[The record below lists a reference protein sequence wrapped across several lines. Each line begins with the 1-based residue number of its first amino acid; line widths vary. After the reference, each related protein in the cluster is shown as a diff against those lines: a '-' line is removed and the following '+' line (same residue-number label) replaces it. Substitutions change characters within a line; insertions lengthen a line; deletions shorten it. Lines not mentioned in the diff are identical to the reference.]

1 MKICNEGCENLVI
14 AIVRQ
19 ALIDYR
25 DALKEL
31 KKNPNNMDECRIKNE
46 CEIFFN
52 SEYFTLLTNVDGT
65 YLLKNM
71 ERMCKNAKKTI

>member
-1 MKICNEGCENLVI
+1 MKICDEGCENLVI

-25 DALKEL
+25 DSLKAL
-31 KKNPNNMDECRIKNE
+31 KKNPNNIDERRIKNE

>member
-25 DALKEL
+25 DSLKAL
-31 KKNPNNMDECRIKNE
+31 KKNPNNIDELRIKNE

-65 YLLKNM
+65 YLLKNI
-71 ERMCKNAKKTI
+71 ERMCKNAKKTL

>member
-1 MKICNEGCENLVI
+1 MKICDEGCENLVI

-19 ALIDYR
+19 ALVDYKS
-25 DALKEL
+25 ALKAL
-31 KKNPNNMDECRIKNE
+31 KKNPNNIDKRRIKNE
-46 CEIFFN
+46 CEMFFS
-52 SEYFTLLTNVDGT
+52 SEYFTLLTNVDGA

>member
-1 MKICNEGCENLVI
+1 MKICNEGYENLVI

-25 DALKEL
+25 DALKAL
-31 KKNPNNMDECRIKNE
+31 KKNPNNTDKCRIKNE

-52 SEYFTLLTNVDGT
+52 SEYFTLLTNVDVN

>member
-1 MKICNEGCENLVI
+1 MKICKEGYENLVI

-25 DALKEL
+25 NALKAL
-31 KKNPNNMDECRIKNE
+31 KKNPNNIDESRIKNE

-52 SEYFTLLTNVDGT
+52 SEYFTLLTNVDGA

-71 ERMCKNAKKTI
+71 ERMCKNAKKGI

>member
-1 MKICNEGCENLVI
+1 MKICDEGCENLVI

-25 DALKEL
+25 DALKAL
-31 KKNPNNMDECRIKNE
+31 KKNPNNIDECRIKNE

-52 SEYFTLLTNVDGT
+52 SEYFKLLTNVDGA

-71 ERMCKNAKKTI
+71 ERMCKNAKKTL

>member
-1 MKICNEGCENLVI
+1 MKICDEGCENLVI

-25 DALKEL
+25 DALKAL
-31 KKNPNNMDECRIKNE
+31 KKNPNNIDKRRIKNE

-52 SEYFTLLTNVDGT
+52 SEYFTLLTNVDGI

>member
-1 MKICNEGCENLVI
+1 MKICKKGCENLVT

-25 DALKEL
+25 NALKAL
-31 KKNPNNMDECRIKNE
+31 KKNPNNIDERRIKNE

-52 SEYFTLLTNVDGT
+52 SEYFTLLTNVDSA
-65 YLLKNM
+65 YLLKNI
-71 ERMCKNAKKTI
+71 ERMCKK

>member
-1 MKICNEGCENLVI
+1 MKICDEGCKNLVI

-25 DALKEL
+25 DALKAL
-31 KKNPNNMDECRIKNE
+31 KKNPNNIDESRIKNE

-52 SEYFTLLTNVDGT
+52 SEYFTLLTNVDSA

-71 ERMCKNAKKTI
+71 ERMCKNAKKGI

>member
-25 DALKEL
+25 DALKAL
-31 KKNPNNMDECRIKNE
+31 KKNSNNIDKRRIKNE

-52 SEYFTLLTNVDGT
+52 SEYFTLLTNVNGT
-65 YLLKNM
+65 YLLKNI

>member
-25 DALKEL
+25 DALKAL
-31 KKNPNNMDECRIKNE
+31 KKNSNNIDKRRIKNE

-65 YLLKNM
+65 YLLKNI

>member
-25 DALKEL
+25 DALKAL
-31 KKNPNNMDECRIKNE
+31 KKNPNNIDEHRIKNE

-52 SEYFTLLTNVDGT
+52 SEYFTLLTNVDGA
-65 YLLKNM
+65 YLLKNI

>member
-25 DALKEL
+25 DALKAI
-31 KKNPNNMDECRIKNE
+31 KKHPNNIDKRR
-46 CEIFFN
+46 
-52 SEYFTLLTNVDGT
+52 L
-65 YLLKNM
+65 
-71 ERMCKNAKKTI
+71 

>member
-1 MKICNEGCENLVI
+1 MNICKEGCENLVI

-25 DALKEL
+25 DSLKAL
-31 KKNPNNMDECRIKNE
+31 KKNPNNIDELRIKNE

-52 SEYFTLLTNVDGT
+52 SEYFTLLTNVDGA
-65 YLLKNM
+65 YLLKNI
-71 ERMCKNAKKTI
+71 ERMCKNAKKTL

>member
-25 DALKEL
+25 DSLKAL
-31 KKNPNNMDECRIKNE
+31 KKNPNNIDERRIKNE

-52 SEYFTLLTNVDGT
+52 SEYFTLLTNVDGA
-65 YLLKNM
+65 YLLKNI

>member
-25 DALKEL
+25 DALKAL
-31 KKNPNNMDECRIKNE
+31 KKNPNNIDESRIKNE

-52 SEYFTLLTNVDGT
+52 SEYFTLLTNVDGS
-65 YLLKNM
+65 YLLKNI
-71 ERMCKNAKKTI
+71 ERMCKNAKKSI

>member
-25 DALKEL
+25 DALKAL
-31 KKNPNNMDECRIKNE
+31 KKSPNNIDKLRIKNE

-65 YLLKNM
+65 YLLKNI

>member
-25 DALKEL
+25 DSLKAL
-31 KKNPNNMDECRIKNE
+31 KKNPNNIDELRIKNE

-52 SEYFTLLTNVDGT
+52 SEYFTLLTNVDGA
-65 YLLKNM
+65 YLLKNI
-71 ERMCKNAKKTI
+71 ERMCKNATKTL

>member
-1 MKICNEGCENLVI
+1 MKICDEGCINLVI

-25 DALKEL
+25 KALKSL
-31 KKNPNNMDECRIKNE
+31 KKNPNNIDKYRMKNE
-46 CEIFFN
+46 CETFFS
-52 SEYFTLLTNVDGT
+52 SEYFTLLTNLDGD

-71 ERMCKNAKKTI
+71 ERMSKNAKKTI